1 MISIYNFFENEDIH
15 LNRQL
20 AKTINFFKSL
30 PEEPK
35 PKTKIIRT
43 PAGPKEVIDTGIQ
56 NKTQNFAGYKPRQKF
71 GNGFTNN
78 TPGYIPKGVT

>member
-1 MISIYNFFENEDIH
+1 MDLNCMQGFYCAIGETIYFSIIIFENEDIH

-56 NKTQNFAGYKPRQKF
+56 NKTQNFAGY
-71 GNGFTNN
+71 TLLAH
-78 TPGYIPKGVT
+78 